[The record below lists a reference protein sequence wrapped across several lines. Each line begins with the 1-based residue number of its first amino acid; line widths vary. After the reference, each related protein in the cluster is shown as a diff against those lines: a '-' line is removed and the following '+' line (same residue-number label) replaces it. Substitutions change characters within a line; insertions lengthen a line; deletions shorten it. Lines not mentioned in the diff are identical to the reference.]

1 VGKYEIGGKVMYK
14 LQYMNVIREVATEIE
29 KDNLIAEGYVLIEDT
44 HTADDSI
51 NETSEN
57 EISQDADTS
66 EEQSEENA
74 DETDEENK
82 VGKKSGKAKK

>member
-1 VGKYEIGGKVMYK
+1 MYK

-29 KDNLIAEGYVLIEDT
+29 KDNLIAEGYVLLEDT

-57 EISQDADTS
+57 EISQDVDTS
-66 EEQSEENA
+66 EEQSEDSV
-74 DETDEENK
+74 DETDENRS
-82 VGKKSGKAKK
+82 GKKIRQG

>member
-1 VGKYEIGGKVMYK
+1 
-14 LQYMNVIREVATEIE
+14 MNVIRDVATEIE

-57 EISQDADTS
+57 EISQDADIS
-66 EEQSEENA
+66 EEQSEDSV
-74 DETDEENK
+74 DETDENK
-82 VGKKSGKAKK
+82 SGKKSGKAKK

>member
-1 VGKYEIGGKVMYK
+1 MYK

-29 KDNLIAEGYVLIEDT
+29 KDNLIAEGYVLLEDT

-57 EISQDADTS
+57 EISQDVDTS
-66 EEQSEENA
+66 EEQSEDSV
-74 DETDEENK
+74 DETDENRS
-82 VGKKSGKAKK
+82 GKKSGKAKK

>member
-1 VGKYEIGGKVMYK
+1 
-14 LQYMNVIREVATEIE
+14 MNVIREVATEIE

-66 EEQSEENA
+66 EEQSEDSV
-74 DETDEENK
+74 DETEENK
-82 VGKKSGKAKK
+82 AGKKSGKAKK

>member
-1 VGKYEIGGKVMYK
+1 
-14 LQYMNVIREVATEIE
+14 MNVIREVATEIE

-57 EISQDADTS
+57 EISQDADIS
-66 EEQSEENA
+66 EEQSEEQSEDSV
-74 DETDEENK
+74 DETDENK
-82 VGKKSGKAKK
+82 SGKKSGKAKK

>member
-1 VGKYEIGGKVMYK
+1 MFK

-57 EISQDADTS
+57 EISQDADIS
-66 EEQSEENA
+66 EEQSEDNT
-74 DETDEENK
+74 DETSEEENK
-82 VGKKSGKAKK
+82 AGKKSGKAKK

>member
-1 VGKYEIGGKVMYK
+1 MYK

-29 KDNLIAEGYVLIEDT
+29 KDNLIAEGYVLLEDT
-44 HTADDSI
+44 HTADAT

-66 EEQSEENA
+66 EEQSEDGV
-74 DETDEENK
+74 DETSEEENK
-82 VGKKSGKAKK
+82 AGKKSGKAKK

>member
-1 VGKYEIGGKVMYK
+1 MYK

-29 KDNLIAEGYVLIEDT
+29 KDNLIAEGYVLLEDT
-44 HTADDSI
+44 RTADMI

-66 EEQSEENA
+66 EEQSEDNT
-74 DETDEENK
+74 DETSEEENK
-82 VGKKSGKAKK
+82 AGKKFGKAKK

>member
-1 VGKYEIGGKVMYK
+1 MYK
-14 LQYMNVIREVATEIE
+14 LQYMNVIREVETETE
-29 KDNLIAEGYVLIEDT
+29 RDSLIAEGYVLIEDT

-57 EISQDADTS
+57 EISSDADIS
-66 EEQSEENA
+66 EEQSEDNI

-82 VGKKSGKAKK
+82 AGKKSGKAKK